1 MKNLN
6 FSKLLF
12 IPLLCAGFVANAQDN
27 SLTGNNTPVA
37 NTNATVALVTK
48 SASLSPLESE
58 KNLFAQNTA
67 LKNVAAAD
75 ASSSTFN
82 FGLEL
87 EGLLPVGNF
96 KNSVSA
102 GVGVNAVGLYHIGD
116 IGAIAGSV
124 GYNYFLAKDEV
135 DLKYSG
141 IPVKVGF
148 LAKLGDMFFVEPQIG
163 FYSLRISDDDDNSA
177 SSTNLLLAA
186 KVGLNIGEKS
196 HLGVGYN
203 YIKVSGGS
211 YAFAGLSYLFTF

>member
-1 MKNLN
+1 MNNLN
-6 FSKLLF
+6 LSKLLF
-12 IPLLCAGFVANAQDN
+12 IPLLCAGITAGAQTN
-27 SLTGNNTPVA
+27 SLTGITQPVT
-37 NTNATVALVTK
+37 NTNATVVLVNRPVN
-48 SASLSPLESE
+48 LSPMANE
-58 KNLFAQNTA
+58 KQPFEQKTP
-67 LKNVAAAD
+67 LKNVTAAD

-102 GVGVNAVGLYHIGD
+102 GLGVNAVGLYHIGD
-116 IGAIAGSV
+116 IGAVTGSV

-141 IPVKVGF
+141 IPIKVGF
-148 LAKLGDMFFVEPQIG
+148 LAKLNDMFFVEPQVG
-163 FYSLRISDDDDNSA
+163 VYSLRVSDDDDNSS

-186 KVGLNIGEKS
+186 KVGINIGEKS

-203 YIKVSGGS
+203 YIKVTGGS
-211 YAFAGLSYLFTF
+211 YGFAGLSYLFTF